1 MVHDFYTLN
10 DFDFKN
16 KAVIVRVDLNCP
28 INPKTFEFL
37 DDRRIVEHAKTIK
50 ELSDKGA
57 KVVVLAHQGR
67 PGDEAEFTTLEK
79 HAERLSKH
87 AGKKVQYI
95 SDILGPTAKTAIQNL
110 KAGDILLLE
119 NVRFLAEENLNRPA
133 AEQAKTLFI
142 KFLAPF
148 ADYFVLDAF
157 ATVHRSQP
165 SLVGFT
171 ELMPSIA
178 GRVLEEE
185 VRMLGNAVES
195 KKRPSIFVTG
205 GAKIK
210 DSIKTIEQFLNRKIV
225 DQVLTCGLVGNIF
238 LVAKGYKVGGLE
250 YIEDYDK
257 LLDKSKKLLKLFP
270 DQIMVPQDVALD
282 KYGQREEIP
291 VAKLPQPYRLADIG
305 TDTIE
310 QYKKILSGAQT
321 IIANGHAGIFET
333 KEVEKGTNELVSAIA
348 SSKAYTVVGGGHIA
362 TAVINLNLAS
372 KISHVSTGGGACI
385 LFLAGEPLPALEA
398 LKKNKQKFP
407 KKSSSEDLSPQ
418 K

>member
-1 MVHDFYTLN
+1 MADLYTLD

-16 KAVIVRVDLNCP
+16 KTVVVRVDLNCP
-28 INPKTFEFL
+28 IDPTNGEFL
-37 DDRRIVEHAKTIK
+37 DDRRIIEHAKTIK
-50 ELSDKGA
+50 ELAEKGA

-67 PGDEAEFTTLEK
+67 PGDESEFTTLEK
-79 HAERLSKH
+79 HAASLSKH
-87 AGKKVQYI
+87 AGKKVKYVP
-95 SDILGPTAKTAIQNL
+95 DILGPAAKQEIKSL
-110 KAGDILLLE
+110 KAGDIILLE
-119 NVRFLAEENLNRPA
+119 NVRFLAEENLNRPPDA
-133 AEQAKTLFI
+133 QANTIFI
-142 KFLAPF
+142 KSLSPL

-185 VRMLGNAVES
+185 IRMLSKAVES

-205 GAKIK
+205 GSKIK

-225 DQVLTCGLVGNIF
+225 DKVLTCGLVGNIF
-238 LVAKGYKVGGLE
+238 LVAKGYQVGGLE
-250 YIEDYDK
+250 YIEEYDK
-257 LLDKSKKLLKLFP
+257 LLEKSKKLLKLFP
-270 DQIMVPQDVALD
+270 DQIIVPQDVAVD

-305 TDTIE
+305 TSTIE
-310 QYKKILSGAQT
+310 QYKKVISEAQT
-321 IIANGHAGIFET
+321 IIANGPAGIFES
-333 KEVEKGTNELVSAIA
+333 KEFEKGTHELVRAIA

-362 TAVINLNLAS
+362 TAVINLNLTD

-385 LFLAGEPLPALEA
+385 LFLAGEPLPAIEA
-398 LKKNKQKFP
+398 LKKNRQKFP
-407 KKSSSEDLSPQ
+407 KE
-418 K
+418 